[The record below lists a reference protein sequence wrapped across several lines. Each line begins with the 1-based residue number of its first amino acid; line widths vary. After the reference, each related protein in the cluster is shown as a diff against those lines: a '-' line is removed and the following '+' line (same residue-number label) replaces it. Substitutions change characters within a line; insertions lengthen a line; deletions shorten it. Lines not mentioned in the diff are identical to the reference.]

1 MPNRTLHI
9 PADPAFWPQLAD
21 ALIAHAQEVLPTGSG
36 PLDLSGLRVLMPG
49 PAHGRLLQRALVA
62 RLGPAL
68 IPPRIGTLAAWLEL
82 LPPDSSRPQPGG
94 SERLMTLY
102 AQLRENAWLKKLF
115 SARRNTDLLPLA
127 RDWSP
132 DLLVHEA
139 AELASPLV
147 GAVLDVPSVT
157 HSFGGAV
164 PAAVLAEAGD
174 LLSELWTGHG
184 VEPRPYAGS
193 FTCAYLDIC
202 PTSVQT
208 QPLDHIAARQPLRP
222 VPYTGEA
229 AGALPA
235 IVQDTDRTPLV
246 YLTLGTVQNHGPVLS
261 AAVHGLA
268 GLDARVLV
276 AVGPDGDT
284 AALGRQPAHVSVQ
297 RWVCQSEVLPRCAVV
312 VSHAGS
318 GTFLGALAH
327 GLPQLC
333 LPQAADQFR
342 NSHAA
347 VETGAG
353 LKLHP
358 DQATPTAVADAVRRL
373 LTEESFRRAALVLA
387 GEIQAM
393 PAPAE
398 VVRLLERLV

>member
-1 MPNRTLHI
+1 VRILFSSTWGYGHVFPMVP
-9 PADPAFWPQLAD
+9 LARAARD
-21 ALIAHAQEVLPTGSG
+21 AGHEVLWATNEPSCHLVGAAG
-36 PLDLSGLRVLMPG
+36 LEVVAAGLDTEGVEGVKQRLRAGLK
-49 PAHGRLLQRALVA
+49 GRRPENRAA
-62 RLGPAL
+62 YAFPHMF
-68 IPPRIGTLAAWLEL
+68 
-82 LPPDSSRPQPGG
+82 GG
-94 SERLMTLY
+94 WATAPMV
-102 AQLRENAWLKKLF
+102 
-115 SARRNTDLLPLA
+115 TDLLPLA

>member
-1 MPNRTLHI
+1 MRILFSSTWGYGHVFPMV
-9 PADPAFWPQLAD
+9 PLARAARD
-21 ALIAHAQEVLPTGSG
+21 AGHEVLWATNEPSCHLVGAAG
-36 PLDLSGLRVLMPG
+36 LEVVAAGLDTEGVEGVKQRLRAGLK
-49 PAHGRLLQRALVA
+49 GRRPENRAA
-62 RLGPAL
+62 YAFPHMF
-68 IPPRIGTLAAWLEL
+68 
-82 LPPDSSRPQPGG
+82 GG
-94 SERLMTLY
+94 WATAPMV
-102 AQLRENAWLKKLF
+102 
-115 SARRNTDLLPLA
+115 TDLLPLA